1 MNDGR
6 PVTGAADVPVALG
19 DRALRDRLVELGRTH
34 GLDAVGVCD
43 AEPFEAARTAL
54 EERRAEGLHGGMAFT
69 YRNPERSTDPGRVVA
84 GARSMLVGALRYD
97 TTVAPPPTPGPVAR
111 VARYATE
118 DHYAALR
125 RALRAVADELHAA
138 AYKAVVVADDNAM
151 VDRAAAVRAGIGWY
165 GKSSNVLV
173 PGQGSWFVLGSVVTD
188 AVLPA
193 TGEPVDDGCGACTKC
208 LDGCPTGAIVAPGV
222 VDARRCLAW
231 HLQIAGDFPR
241 EFRAALGDRI
251 YGCDECQEVCPPSR
265 RADRLGPPSGSET
278 SAVAEVPLS
287 AEATT
292 GAQTAGAAE
301 PGAWV
306 DLAWLLEATD
316 DELLARLGRWYVP
329 RREARYLRRNAL
341 VVLGN
346 SAAPHDPLT
355 ERLLV
360 AHLDG
365 DDELLVAHATWAALQ
380 LDRADLIEVPARAQR
395 PAIAAE
401 VAAWRAAAHDVP
413 PVGRLGEDGAP

>member
-1 MNDGR
+1 MS
-6 PVTGAADVPVALG
+6 GAADVPVALG
-19 DRALRDRLVELGRTH
+19 DRALRDRLVDLARSH
-34 GLDAVGVCD
+34 GLHAVGVCD
-43 AEPFEAARTAL
+43 AAPFEEARTAL
-54 EERRAEGLHGGMAFT
+54 EERRSEGLHGGMAFT

-84 GARSMLVGALRYD
+84 GASSMLVGALRYD
-97 TTVAPPPTPGPVAR
+97 TAIEPPPTPGPVAR

-118 DHYAALR
+118 DHYAVLR
-125 RALRAVADELHAA
+125 RALRAVASELHTAGH
-138 AYKAVVVADDNAM
+138 KAVVVADDNAM

-188 AVLPA
+188 ATLPV
-193 TGEPVDDGCGACTKC
+193 TGGPVDDGCGACTKC
-208 LDGCPTGAIVAPGV
+208 LEGCPTGAIVAPGV

-231 HLQIAGDFPR
+231 HLQVAGDFPR

-265 RADRLGPPSGSET
+265 RADRLGPPSDAE
-278 SAVAEVPLS
+278 SAPPP
-287 AEATT
+287 EATS
-292 GAQTAGAAE
+292 GEGVA

-306 DLAWLLEATD
+306 DLAWLLEASD
-316 DELLARLGRWYVP
+316 EELLGHLGRWYVP

-346 SAAPHDPLT
+346 SASPHDPVT
-355 ERLLV
+355 ERLLL

-365 DDELLVAHATWAALQ
+365 DDDLLAAHAAWAALR
-380 LDRADLIEVPARAQR
+380 LGRADLLETPARAQR
-395 PAIAAE
+395 PAVAAE
-401 VAAWRAAAHDVP
+401 VAAWRAADAAGDAGGPVTRSAAAHDVP
-413 PVGRLGEDGAP
+413 RAGRLGEDGAP

>member
-1 MNDGR
+1 VSGADAV
-6 PVTGAADVPVALG
+6 PVTLG
-19 DRALRDRLVELGRTH
+19 DRVLRDRLVQLARSH

-43 AEPFEAARTAL
+43 AAPFESARTAL
-54 EERRAEGLHGGMAFT
+54 EERRAKGLHGGMAFT
-69 YRNPERSTDPGRVVA
+69 YRNPERSTDPARVVA

-97 TTVAPPPTPGPVAR
+97 TTVAAPPGPGPVAR

-125 RALRAVADELHAA
+125 HALRSVAGALHAA
-138 AYKAVVVADDNAM
+138 GHKAVVVADDNAM

-188 AVLPA
+188 ADLPG
-193 TGEPVDDGCGACTKC
+193 TGGPVDDGCGTCTKC

-231 HLQIAGDFPR
+231 LLQLEGDFPR

-265 RADRLGPPSGSET
+265 RADRLGPPGSAST
-278 SAVAEVPLS
+278 DDDPAPAPGP
-287 AEATT
+287 ADARRN
-292 GAQTAGAAE
+292 AE

-306 DLAWLLEATD
+306 ELAWLLEASD
-316 DELLARLGRWYVP
+316 EELLGRLGRWYVP

-346 SAAPHDPLT
+346 SAEPHDPTT
-355 ERLLV
+355 ERLLA

-365 DDELLVAHATWAALQ
+365 EDDLLAAHAAWAALR
-380 LDRADLIEVPARAQR
+380 LGRIDLLEEPTRARR

-401 VAAWRAAAHDVP
+401 IAEIAGNAEIAAGHDVP
-413 PVGRLGEDGAP
+413 RTGHLGEDGAP